1 MRIFG
6 HEPQNRAILDDDG
19 DGGRH
24 TSSAPIGPGEHMV
37 SRGRQNPT
45 LQDHLGSSVGAD
57 SYDPVMRINYNIP
70 ITVVRGSGPNEQRL
84 PMDAMDLASSYA
96 LPVTADI
103 QEGDRV
109 EQVLP
114 NGRTRTVYITKVDVL
129 QSPFQGGSDLDHT
142 DAYYSI
148 TPPAPPSDG
157 GGTTWNVTATNV
169 MVATGPHAHQ
179 TMTVGA
185 TTEHLVQ
192 LIKGIAELTVLSG
205 AVQGN
210 QDELERVRDEA
221 ITQVENKTPDAGAV
235 QRFAEWVSARIKAG
249 ADAAVSKEVGA
260 AINATVSALVQNAES
275 LTRALGG

>member
-1 MRIFG
+1 
-6 HEPQNRAILDDDG
+6 
-19 DGGRH
+19 
-24 TSSAPIGPGEHMV
+24 
-37 SRGRQNPT
+37 
-45 LQDHLGSSVGAD
+45 
-57 SYDPVMRINYNIP
+57 MRINYNIP
-70 ITVVRGSGPNEQRL
+70 ITVVRGAGPDEQRL
-84 PMDAMDLASSYA
+84 PMRAMDYGGSYG
-96 LPVTADI
+96 LPVDADI
-103 QEGDRV
+103 REGDQV
-109 EQVLP
+109 EEDMP
-114 NGRTRTVYITKVDVL
+114 SGRRRTVYITEVKVFRA
-129 QSPFQGGSDLDHT
+129 PWGGGLRPAGGQMDNT
-142 DAYYSI
+142 QAFYST
-148 TPPAPPSDG
+148 TPPTTPATAGS
-157 GGTTWNVTATNV
+157 TTWNVTATNV

-221 ITQVENKTPDAGAV
+221 ITQVENKMPDAGAV

-260 AINATVSALVQNAES
+260 AINATVSALVQNTES